1 MQPVRVVI
9 VTQYYPPEPI
19 PKPHELARGLVERG
33 HEVVVITGF
42 PNYPAGRLY
51 ADTQMRPWK
60 WDDVDGIRVLRL
72 PLYAD
77 HSRSVVRRALNYGSF
92 AVAAGL
98 LGSIL
103 SGPVEV
109 IFAEHPPLTIGL
121 AAWIIGRLRQVPF
134 LYAVNDLWPESV
146 AATGMVRS
154 RRLLDYVGR
163 LERFVYR
170 RAAAIAV
177 ISPGFK
183 ANLAGKG
190 VSPEKVHVI
199 PHWADESLY
208 RPVPPDSRLAEDL
221 GMAWRFNVVFAGQL
235 GLAQGLDVV
244 LDAADELSDLP
255 DVQFVLVGDGTDADR
270 LRQAAG
276 QRGLKNVHFLGRQ
289 PAERMPHIFAVSDVL
304 LVHLRD
310 EPLFRI
316 TIPSKTIAYMACGR
330 PVLTAVEGDAA
341 DLIRDTGAGVTCRAG
356 DAKDLAKSVS
366 RLRAMPRT
374 ALEEMGRAG
383 RAAFLTS
390 YSRSVL
396 LDRYEAILSELAR
409 SKTQKRE
416 SECVS

>member
-1 MQPVRVVI
+1 MRIVI
-9 VTQYYPPEPI
+9 LSQYYPPEPI
-19 PKPHELARGLVERG
+19 PKPHELARGLAERG

-42 PNYPAGRLY
+42 PNYPTGKLY
-51 ADTQMRPWK
+51 PNTPVRVWRWEM
-60 WDDVDGIRVLRL
+60 VDGIRVLRL
-72 PLYAD
+72 PLYPD

-92 AVAAGL
+92 AVAAAL
-98 LGSIL
+98 LGSVL

-121 AAWIIGRLRQVPF
+121 AAWVIGRLRRVPL

-146 AATGMVRS
+146 EATGMVRS
-154 RRLLDYVGR
+154 RRLLDSVGR

-190 VSPEKVHVI
+190 VPPEKVHVI

-208 RPVPPDSRLAEDL
+208 RPVPPDPRLAENL
-221 GMAWRFNVVFAGQL
+221 GMAGCFNVVFAGQL

-270 LRQAAG
+270 LRQVAG
-276 QRGLKNVHFLGRQ
+276 QRGLRNVRFLGRQ
-289 PAERMPHIFAVSDVL
+289 PAEQMPHIFAVSDVL

-330 PVLTAVEGDAA
+330 PVLMAVEGDAA
-341 DLIRDTGAGVTCRAG
+341 GLIRAAAAGVTCRAG
-356 DAKDLAKSVS
+356 SGKELAGAVR

-374 ALEEMGRAG
+374 ALEDMGRAG
-383 RAAFLTS
+383 RAAFLAA

-416 SECVS
+416 SECGS

>member
-1 MQPVRVVI
+1 MSMI
-9 VTQYYPPEPI
+9 PPEPI
-19 PKPHELARGLVERG
+19 PKPHELARGLAERG

-42 PNYPAGRLY
+42 PNYPAGKLYPDTRL
-51 ADTQMRPWK
+51 RLWK
-60 WDDVDGIRVLRL
+60 WEILDGIRILRV
-72 PLYAD
+72 PLYPD

-92 AVAAGL
+92 AVAAAL
-98 LGSIL
+98 LGSVL
-103 SGPVEV
+103 GGPVEV

-121 AAWIIGRLRQVPF
+121 AAWVIGRLRRVPF

-146 AATGMVRS
+146 EATGMVRS
-154 RRLLDYVGR
+154 SRVLDNLGR
-163 LERFVYR
+163 LERLVYR

-190 VSPEKVHVI
+190 VPPEKVHVI

-208 RPVPPDSRLAEDL
+208 RPVPPDPRLAENL
-221 GMAWRFNVVFAGQL
+221 GMAGCFNVVFAGQL

-276 QRGLKNVHFLGRQ
+276 QRNLRNVHFLGRQ
-289 PAERMPHIFAVSDVL
+289 PAARMPDIFAVSDAL
-304 LVHLRD
+304 LVNLRD
-310 EPLFRI
+310 DPLFRI
-316 TIPSKTIAYMACGR
+316 TIPSKTIAYLACGR
-330 PVLTAVEGDAA
+330 PVLMAVEGDAA
-341 DLIRDTGAGVTCRAG
+341 EVIRAAAAGVTCRAG
-356 DAKDLAKSVS
+356 SGKELAGAVR

-374 ALEEMGRAG
+374 VLEDMGRAG
-383 RAAFLTS
+383 RAAFLAA

-396 LDRYEAILSELAR
+396 LDRYEAILSELAWA
-409 SKTQKRE
+409 KTQKRGP
-416 SECVS
+416 ECGS

>member
-1 MQPVRVVI
+1 VRVLI
-9 VTQYYPPEPI
+9 LSQYYPPEPI
-19 PKPHELARGLVERG
+19 PKPHELARGLAERG

-42 PNYPAGRLY
+42 PNYPAGKLYPDTRL
-51 ADTQMRPWK
+51 RLWK
-60 WDDVDGIRVLRL
+60 WEILDGIRILRL
-72 PLYAD
+72 PLYPD

-92 AVAAGL
+92 AVAAAL
-98 LGSIL
+98 LGSVL
-103 SGPVEV
+103 GGPVEV

-121 AAWIIGRLRQVPF
+121 AAWVIGRLRRVPF

-146 AATGMVRS
+146 EATGMVRS
-154 RRLLDYVGR
+154 RRVLDNLGR

-190 VSPEKVHVI
+190 VPPEKVHVI

-208 RPVPPDSRLAEDL
+208 RPVPPDPRLAENL
-221 GMAWRFNVVFAGQL
+221 GMGGCFNVVFAGQL

-244 LDAADELSDLP
+244 LDAADEVSDLP

-276 QRGLKNVHFLGRQ
+276 QRGLKNVRFLGRQ

-304 LVHLRD
+304 LAHLRD

-330 PVLTAVEGDAA
+330 PVLMAVEGDAA
-341 DLIRDTGAGVTCRAG
+341 DLIRAAAAGVTCRAG
-356 DAKDLAKSVS
+356 SGKELAGAVR

-374 ALEEMGRAG
+374 VLEDMGRAG
-383 RAAFLTS
+383 RAAFLAS

-409 SKTQKRE
+409 AKTQKRE
-416 SECVS
+416 SECGS